1 VKSKRHQ
8 TELALSSAFIAGCQ
22 RSFFK
27 YMANDLQSMDGTITI
42 KPDLL
47 AETNRDLSVG
57 FGWKEYVANC
67 FEKIGR
73 EQTFG
78 IGTAR

>member
-1 VKSKRHQ
+1 MKSKRLQ
-8 TELALSSAFIAGCQ
+8 TELALSSAFIAGYQ
-22 RSFFK
+22 RNFFK
-27 YMANDLQSMDGTITI
+27 YLANDLQSMDGTIPI

-47 AETNRDLSVG
+47 AETNRDLSMG

-73 EQTFG
+73 G
-78 IGTAR
+78 KPLG